1 MILSIEQL
9 QIVYSNEE
17 KLMIDAFAG
26 TGKTSTLIEFAKE
39 NSNKNILYLVF
50 NKEMRKNS
58 KNKFPLNTEI
68 HTINS
73 FIFSKTKS
81 EFEKRKMINEYNTHF
96 VLNNIKLLSPILKN
110 EQKKAIEIAVNTLT
124 ELNYFFNSNISEEDY
139 FKLDINN
146 MPNFLAGELYKK
158 IISDNLPITHNFLMK
173 HFIDN
178 YNFNEL
184 KYDYVLIDE
193 AQDINPAMLHI
204 INKIKSR
211 KIFVGDKR
219 QNIYGFR
226 DSINIF
232 NLKEFE
238 NVPKLFLTGSFRF
251 GENIAKL
258 VNKIVFNL
266 YRNTEKE
273 IVGLN
278 KEPGLII
285 EDMNN
290 LKGPYTAYITRTNA
304 HLFDKAFELIENG
317 KKVSI
322 PFDWEIIKI
331 LLMDVFYLKNGLKDR
346 IKSDLIKNY
355 HDFNF
360 FKNVA
365 ESGGDLE
372 LSFLIKII
380 EKYNFDIPDKIKQL
394 ERYLASPK
402 YADIILLTAHKSK
415 GLEFYNVIIGED
427 FPELSFGLKFEE
439 KNLIYVA
446 LTRAIEKLC
455 INENIKKFLKSH
467 DN

>member
-1 MILSIEQL
+1 MILSFEQL
-9 QIVYSNEE
+9 QIIYSNEDI
-17 KLMIDAFAG
+17 LCIDAFAG

-39 NSNKNILYLVF
+39 KNNSNILYLVF
-50 NKEMRKNS
+50 NKEMRKDS
-58 KNKFPLNTEI
+58 KNKFPLTTEI

-73 FIFSKTKS
+73 FIFSKTKNL
-81 EFEKRKMINEYNTHF
+81 FENRKMINEYNTHF
-96 VLNNIKLLSPILKN
+96 VLNNISSLSTLLKTD
-110 EQKKAIEIAVNTLT
+110 QKKAIELAINTLT
-124 ELNYFFNSNISEEDY
+124 ELNNFFNSKINEDDY

-146 MPNFLAGELYKK
+146 MPNFLAGELYIK
-158 IISDNLPITHNFLMK
+158 ISKNNLPITHNFLMK

-178 YNFNEL
+178 FNFSEL

-193 AQDINPAMLHI
+193 AQDINPAMLNI
-204 INKIKSR
+204 INKINSK
-211 KIFVGDKR
+211 KIYVGDKR

-238 NVPKLFLTGSFRF
+238 SVPKLYLTGSFRF
-251 GENIAKL
+251 GKNIAEL
-258 VNKIVFNL
+258 VNKIVFHL
-266 YRNTEKE
+266 YRNQEKE
-273 IVGLN
+273 IEGLN
-278 KEPGLII
+278 KYEGNII
-285 EDMNN
+285 YDIKDI
-290 LKGPYTAYITRTNA
+290 KGPYTAYITRTNA
-304 HLFDKAFELIENG
+304 HLFDKAFELIESG

-322 PFDWEIIKI
+322 PFDWELIKT
-331 LLMDVFYLKNGLKDR
+331 LLLDVFYLRNGLKDR

-360 FKNVA
+360 FKNIA

-380 EKYNFDIPDKIKQL
+380 EKYNLEIPDKITQL
-394 ERYLASPK
+394 ERFLASPK
-402 YADIILLTAHKSK
+402 YADIILLTAHKAK
-415 GLEFYNVIIGED
+415 GLEFFNVIIGED

-446 LTRAIEKLC
+446 LTRAMENICL
-455 INENIKKFLKSH
+455 NENIKKYLKSF

>member
-1 MILSIEQL
+1 MILSMEQL

-17 KLMIDAFAG
+17 VLFIDAFAG
-26 TGKTSTLIEFAKE
+26 TGKTSTLVEFAKE
-39 NSNKNILYLVF
+39 NSSKNILYLVF
-50 NKEMRKNS
+50 NKEMRKDS
-58 KNKFPLNTEI
+58 KHKFPLNTEI
-68 HTINS
+68 QTINS
-73 FIFSKTKS
+73 FIFAKTKH
-81 EFEKRKMINEYNTHF
+81 EFEKRRMVNEYNTHF
-96 VLNNIKLLSPILKN
+96 VLNNITLLSPILKTD
-110 EQKKAIEIAVNTLT
+110 QKKAIEVAVNTLT
-124 ELNYFFNSNISEEDY
+124 ELNNFFNSHLIEDEY

-146 MPNFLAGELYKK
+146 MPNYLAGELYKK
-158 IISDNLPITHNFLMK
+158 IISNNLPITHNFLMK
-173 HFIDN
+173 HFIDTFD
-178 YNFNEL
+178 FNVL

-204 INKIKSR
+204 IKKIKAK

-232 NLKEFE
+232 QLKEFE
-238 NVPKLFLTGSFRF
+238 SVKRLFLTGSFRF
-251 GENIAKL
+251 GENIAKFI
-258 VNKIVFNL
+258 NKIIFNM
-266 YRNTEKE
+266 YRNIEKE

-278 KEPGLII
+278 SNPGLII
-285 EDMNN
+285 EDPKE
-290 LKGPYTAYITRTNA
+290 LTGPYTAYITRTNA
-304 HLFDKAFELIENG
+304 HLFDKAFDLIESG

-322 PFDWEIIKI
+322 PFDWELIKT
-331 LLMDVFYLKNGLKDR
+331 LLLDVFYLKNGLKDR
-346 IKSDLIKNY
+346 IKSDMIKNY

-380 EKYNFDIPDKIKQL
+380 EKYNLDIPDKIKQL
-394 ERYLASPK
+394 ERFLAAPK

-415 GLEFYNVIIGED
+415 GLEFYNVIIGDD

-455 INENIKKFLKSH
+455 INENIKKYLKIIDS
-467 DN
+467 

>member
-1 MILSIEQL
+1 MILSFEQL
-9 QIVYSNEE
+9 QIIYSNEDS
-17 KLMIDAFAG
+17 LLIDAFAG

-39 NSNKNILYLVF
+39 KIDKNILYLVF
-50 NKEMRKNS
+50 NKEMRKDS
-58 KNKFPLNTEI
+58 KHKFPLNTEI

-73 FIFSKTKS
+73 FIFSKTKHM
-81 EFEKRKMINEYNTHF
+81 FENRKMINEYNTNF
-96 VLNNIKLLSPILKN
+96 VLHNLKMLKETIKFD
-110 EQKKAIEIAVNTLT
+110 QKKAIEIAVNTLA
-124 ELNYFFNSNISEEDY
+124 ELNTFFNSTISEDDY

-146 MPNFLAGELYKK
+146 IANYLAGELYK
-158 IISDNLPITHNFLMK
+158 IIIKENLPITHNFLMK

-178 YNFNEL
+178 FDFKTLN
-184 KYDYVLIDE
+184 YDFLLIDE

-204 INKIKSR
+204 IKKIKSK

-238 NVPKLFLTGSFRF
+238 STPRLFLTGSFRF
-251 GENIAKL
+251 GSNIAKL
-258 VNKIVFNL
+258 VNKIVYNL
-266 YRNTEKE
+266 YRNTDKE
-273 IVGLN
+273 IEGLHTN
-278 KEPGLII
+278 KGLVI
-285 EDMNN
+285 EDIKSLN
-290 LKGPYTAYITRTNA
+290 GPYTAYITRTNA
-304 HLFDKAFELIENG
+304 HLFDKAFELIESG

-322 PFDWEIIKI
+322 PFDWEIIKV
-331 LLMDVFYLKNGLKDR
+331 LLLDVFYLRNGLNDR

-355 HDFNF
+355 KDFNF

-380 EKYNFDIPDKIKQL
+380 EKYNLEIPDKIKQL
-394 ERYLASPK
+394 ERFLAAPK
-402 YADIILLTAHKSK
+402 FADVILLTAHKSK

-446 LTRAIEKLC
+446 LTRAIESICL
-455 INENIKKFLKSH
+455 NENIKKYLKSI
-467 DN
+467 DS